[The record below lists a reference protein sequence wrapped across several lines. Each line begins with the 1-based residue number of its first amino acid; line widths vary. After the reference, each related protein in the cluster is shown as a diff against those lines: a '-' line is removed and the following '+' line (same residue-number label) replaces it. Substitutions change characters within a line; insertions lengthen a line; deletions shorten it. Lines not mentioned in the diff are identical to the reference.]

1 MKKLAAFFILLV
13 LAFNVWSR
21 NLDDIKR
28 SGVIYVAFTES
39 SYNSINRYIAQEFA
53 RFLNVKLKPVM
64 TTWQQ
69 NFSLNGKIP
78 SDLETN
84 PNISYTPDA
93 LRKADFI
100 CGTIYVYE
108 WRKKLFDYAGI
119 MYVSDLLVVRR
130 GFSWNYFF
138 KIILPEDVL
147 NLSLSSKDIKS
158 YKDLKGLRIAL
169 LSNSSYQKDIERIND
184 QIGGGIKVVLTKSE
198 EESQRLMQEG
208 KVDGFVAV
216 SYIALKYLRNHP
228 QARLAFPVGKP
239 FQVGWAVEKGN
250 RELQREINNFYQT
263 IKGNG
268 KLDRLFLDHYNIDY
282 KTYLEIINSYAQ
294 AQSSGRDLDEIMAS
308 GKIVIAL
315 RDREMIYHP
324 YGKKQFSQYLAEEF
338 ANYLGLDLE
347 LVIAPNLATYF
358 EDSEGKIV
366 KDSSYTPEFMK
377 RVDVVCDLLEPVPW
391 RLNKVDIIGYMPLAK
406 VVVARK
412 GTRIT
417 NIADLKKLR
426 GVTAKG
432 SSYEQ
437 ALIDNGITNYYYAP
451 AEKLMD
457 EVAEGK
463 ADYTLQ
469 SFIYNISDYPNLEAK
484 FIIGDIN
491 KVGWAIKRN
500 QPKLRQKILEF
511 FEFAEKY
518 GIMDTYFK
526 MQTGMPFKSI
536 EKYLI
541 ALHQAYNIG
550 IFPFV
555 FYGTDQGLPQ
565 EDILDIYQDKDGY
578 IWFATLGGAVR
589 YNGRKMRTYTTEDGL
604 LSNEVFDIDQD
615 KASKT
620 LYFATFHGISAY
632 HNHKFDSVY
641 TGKAF
646 RHIFIDKFNNK
657 WFYGD
662 FGTVVLKHDS
672 TELDLNYKLKN
683 FPVKTY
689 SIEYLDFPS
698 YYLIATN
705 KGLYI
710 LDTTF
715 SRPKIV
721 SHDIFYDIY
730 IDGDQNIWLTGN
742 KGVFYNNNPFSLDKG
757 YIGKRVNKELKIG
770 NDIISKIIQTQDGAI
785 WLISNFRAYQI
796 FSLRQSPIIY
806 DKHIGLSGQ
815 KILSFYTDNEGNY
828 WFGYSGGIQKLTNKS
843 LRIIYPD
850 RLKYY
855 VHSLAYDRLN
865 HLWVAFTN
873 SLYWLGDSLLDYS
886 QILDRE
892 EKPYAVGIAPDG
904 NIVIASTSD
913 LYLVNPENL
922 QVIKH
927 KPLPYELPQVY
938 KVFVSSKNEIFI
950 LTGSNDFIYYLKDF
964 DSPLQKLESPLTTFV
979 YQLVEYDGLVIGGNN
994 SAIIYFN
1001 GQKFKVLKNINH
1013 TIWTLKVINDTLYV
1027 GTEAGLGVF
1036 YAGNFK
1042 LLDDLELLNNYIT
1055 AIEPA
1060 NQPGYLWVGTNK
1072 GFSYLNLRDKKVEF
1086 TIDANDGLPGNEIAF
1101 DGLRLDAKG
1110 LLWIGTLHGIATYD
1124 IKKKQVRKFAPNC
1137 QVEAI
1142 YLNGERVYNLP
1153 YRLRYRENN
1162 LTFELTGLS
1171 FRNEESLVYDYYL
1184 RGLRS
1189 KNYPGWKG
1197 HSYRATFQNLPPGN
1211 YEFSYRAK
1219 GKDGIWSYYKS
1230 IRFEIMKPLW
1240 QKTWFII
1247 LMIALFL
1254 AMIYAFIKWREYNL
1268 RKRNELLE
1276 RMVEQRTHEIEMQK
1290 VELEQKNI
1298 ELEQQQE
1305 EIIAQRDELAR
1316 QRDVARRQRDE
1327 IARQKQEIMDSIY
1340 YAKKIQAAILPP
1352 ISQIRTYLPE
1362 FFVLY
1367 LPRDIVSGDFY
1378 WFKKIGDN
1386 IIVVAADCTGH
1397 GVPGAFMSMLGTA
1410 LLEEITYM
1418 YRDNL
1423 NSGKI
1428 LDTLRDR
1435 VIESLHQTGKIE
1447 ETKDGMD
1454 IALYILNQKSLRL
1467 QFSGA
1472 FNPLLIVRKDT
1483 LIELKPDRM
1492 PIGIFEDV
1500 KDSFHTVIFDTEKG
1514 DMIYS
1519 FSDGY
1524 ASQFGSS
1531 KGKKFRLSRL
1541 RKLLVAI
1548 SDLPADEQKESL
1560 YNALRN
1566 WMGETYEQ
1574 VDDILVIGVR
1584 ITWDREIEPEPID
1597 MDKYKDYITVMKE
1610 QIAKKT
1616 EPVPLKVDP
1625 KKDNKQDS
1633 GQGANDNEA
1642 GEKQV

>member
-1 MKKLAAFFILLV
+1 MKKSVIVFISILL
-13 LAFNVWSR
+13 LIPSFGR

-39 SYNSINRYIAQEFA
+39 SYNSINRYIAEEFA
-53 RFLNVKLKPVM
+53 RFLNVKMEPVF

-69 NFSLNGKIP
+69 NFSRNGKIP

-100 CGTIYVYE
+100 CGTIYVYP

-119 MYVSDLLVVRR
+119 MYVSDLLVVRK
-130 GFSWNYFF
+130 GFAWNYFF
-138 KIILPEDVL
+138 RLILPDEVL
-147 NLSLSSKDIKS
+147 GLQMDRYDIKS
-158 YKDLKGLRIAL
+158 YKDLRGLRIAL
-169 LSNSSYQKDIERIND
+169 LSNSSYQKDIQRIND

-198 EESQRLMQEG
+198 EQSQRLMEEG

-216 SYIALKYLRNHP
+216 SYLALKYLKNHP
-228 QARLAFPVGKP
+228 EAKLAFPVGKP
-239 FQVGWAVEKGN
+239 FKVGWAVEKGN
-250 RELQREINNFYQT
+250 VQLQREINNFFET

-268 KLDRLFLDHYNIDY
+268 RLDKLFMDHYNIDY

-294 AQSSGRDLDEIMAS
+294 SSESGRDLDEIMAS
-308 GKIVIAL
+308 GKIIIAV

-324 YGKKQFSQYLAEEF
+324 TGKKQFSQYLAEEF

-347 LVIAPNLATYF
+347 LVVAPNLATYF

-377 RVDVVCDLLEPVPW
+377 KVDVVCDLLAPVPW

-412 GTRIT
+412 GLKINT
-417 NIADLKKLR
+417 IADLKKYR

-457 EVAEGK
+457 EVASGH

-469 SFIYNISDYPNLEAK
+469 SFIYNISDYPNLEVK
-484 FIIGDIN
+484 FIVGDIN

-500 QPKLRQKILEF
+500 EPKLRQKILEF

-518 GIMDTYFK
+518 GILDTYFK
-526 MQTGMPFKSI
+526 MQTGMPFRSL

-550 IFPFV
+550 VFPFV

-565 EDILDIYQDKDGY
+565 EDVMDIMQDRKGY
-578 IWFATLGGAVR
+578 IWFATLGGSVR
-589 YNGRKMRTYTTEDGL
+589 FNGRKMQVYTTKDGL
-604 LSNEVFDIDQD
+604 LSNEVFDIAEDRKKD
-615 KASKT
+615 T
-620 LYFATFHGISAY
+620 LYLATFRGISSY
-632 HNHKFDSVY
+632 SNYKFDSVY

-646 RHIFIDKFNNK
+646 RHIYIDKFNNK

-662 FGTVVLKHDS
+662 FGTVILKDNGA
-672 TELDLNYKLKN
+672 EVDLNYKLKN
-683 FPVKTY
+683 FPLKIYAVD
-689 SIEYLDFPS
+689 YLDFPT

-705 KGLYI
+705 KGLF
-710 LDTTF
+710 LVDTSF
-715 SRPKIV
+715 SQSKKI
-721 SHDIFYDIY
+721 SNDIFYDIF
-730 IDGDQNIWLTGN
+730 IDSDQNIWLTGS
-742 KGVFYNNNPFSLDKG
+742 KGIFYNSNPYSIQKG
-757 YIGKRVNKELKIG
+757 NIGRRVNKELKISD
-770 NDIISKIIQTQDGAI
+770 DIISRIVHTRDGAI

-806 DKHIGLSGQ
+806 DQNIGLSGQ
-815 KILSFYTDNEGNY
+815 KILSFFTDNEGNY

-843 LRIIYPD
+843 LRIVAPD
-850 RLKYY
+850 KLKYY
-855 VHSLAYDRLN
+855 VHSMVYDKYN

-873 SLYWLGDSLLDYS
+873 SLYWLGDSIVQFSRRLS
-886 QILDRE
+886 GM
-892 EKPYAVGIAPDG
+892 EKPYGVGLAPDG
-904 NIVIASTSD
+904 NIIIASASD
-913 LYLVNPENL
+913 IYLVDPATL
-922 QVIKH
+922 KILKH
-927 KPLPYELPQVY
+927 RILPYSIPQVY

-950 LTGSNDFIYYLKDF
+950 LTGSNDFIYYLKNF
-964 DSPLQKLESPLTTFV
+964 DSPIKKLESPLTSFV

-994 SAIIYFN
+994 SSIIYFN
-1001 GQKFKVLKNINH
+1001 GDKFKILKNINH
-1013 TIWTLKVINDTLYV
+1013 TVWTLKVINDSLYV
-1027 GTEAGLGVF
+1027 GTEAGLGIF
-1036 YAGNFK
+1036 AAGNFQ
-1042 LLDDLELLNNYIT
+1042 LLDNLELPDNYVT
-1055 AIEPA
+1055 AIEKA
-1060 NQPGYLWVGTNK
+1060 NKPGYLWIGTNK
-1072 GFSYLNLRDKKVEF
+1072 GFCYVNIKDNKVEF
-1086 TIDANDGLPGNEIAF
+1086 SIDANDGLPGNEIAF

-1124 IKKKQVRKFAPNC
+1124 IKKKEIKKYAPNC
-1137 QVEAI
+1137 QIEAI
-1142 YLNGERVYNLP
+1142 YLNGERIYDLP
-1153 YRLRYRENN
+1153 HYLKYRQNN

-1184 RGLRS
+1184 RGLKS
-1189 KNYPGWKG
+1189 KNFPGWKG
-1197 HSYRATFQNLPPGN
+1197 HSYKATFQNLPPGK
-1211 YEFSYRAK
+1211 YTFSYRAK

-1230 IRFEIMKPLW
+1230 INFVIMKPLW
-1240 QKTWFII
+1240 QKTWFIV
-1247 LMIALFL
+1247 LMVLVFFAGVFG
-1254 AMIYAFIKWREYNL
+1254 FIKWREYNL

-1276 RMVEQRTHEIEMQK
+1276 RLVEERTHEIEMQK

-1316 QRDVARRQRDE
+1316 QRDIARKQRDE

-1340 YAKKIQAAILPP
+1340 YAKRIQSAILPP
-1352 ISQIRTYLPE
+1352 LSQVKTYLPE

-1386 IIVVAADCTGH
+1386 IIVAAADCTGH

-1410 LLEEITYM
+1410 LLEEITLI
-1418 YRDNL
+1418 YRDSL

-1428 LDTLRDR
+1428 LDTLRER
-1435 VIESLHQTGKIE
+1435 VIESLHQTGRIE
-1447 ETKDGMD
+1447 EAKDGMD
-1454 IALYILNQKSLRL
+1454 IALYILNQKTLRL

-1472 FNPLLIVRKDT
+1472 FNPLIIVRGDT
-1483 LIELKPDRM
+1483 LIELRPDRM

-1500 KDSFHTVIFDTEKG
+1500 KDNFNTVLFDVEKD

-1524 ASQFGSS
+1524 ASQFGSP
-1531 KGKKFRLSRL
+1531 KGKKFRITRL
-1541 RKLLVAI
+1541 RKLLLAI
-1548 SDLPADEQKESL
+1548 SDLPMDEQKESL
-1560 YNALRN
+1560 QNALKN

-1584 ITWDREIEPEPID
+1584 ITWERTQEPDPID
-1597 MDKYKDYITVMKE
+1597 MSKYEEFITVMNI
-1610 QIAKKT
+1610 QISKKT
-1616 EPVPLKVDP
+1616 EPVALKVSEQKQDNQED
-1625 KKDNKQDS
+1625 KDNEQ
-1633 GQGANDNEA
+1633 A
-1642 GEKQV
+1642 